1 MKLVGFLPLAIAI
14 ALASPIQAQPAKGTY
29 NGLFLGTNGVSLENS
44 GSFTLTTA
52 GAAAFSGKLQ
62 IGNTRASLSGTFIG
76 GVASVVAHP
85 SKTESLTVQLQ
96 WDASSDQIT
105 GSVSDGVWLAN
116 LASCRASFDGKSLV
130 APQAG
135 HYTIIIPGTN
145 SSPSVPSADGYGTVT
160 VTTAGRIS
168 LVGSLADGTKITQST
183 SLSTNGQW
191 PLFISLYNGQG
202 SIVSWVTFTNLA
214 QTALSGNLNWIKPFN
229 PAAKYYPA
237 GFTNQTQLFGFA
249 YQQPAKGNGVLDF
262 SGGAVTL
269 DGGNLAQSITNL
281 VLLDANNRVN
291 NLDANKL
298 SMTITLPTGAFR
310 GTVTDP
316 LSLKSIPFGGV
327 VVQSQN
333 RGSGNFL
340 GTDRSGQVRLGHA
353 QGDLVEFQ
361 TVGSSFASQV
371 SYDTSAAD
379 AFRWLW
385 SDNSTSSS
393 TNATKSFPGR
403 ASRPQ
408 LLTAFPGGVLTSINI
423 GFDGSDGGETTP
435 LNTNRPQQN
444 VSSVYFP
451 YPLTSLKYWAS
462 SYNPITNTLD
472 FSGFTSLEAIECFH
486 CTNLAAV
493 VVSDLPS
500 IKRLCFEAC
509 GLAQFDVSGNP
520 NLEDLR
526 AAVNTFTNIVIGNGT
541 GPKIWHFCTRE
552 NRNITQR
559 YQDIMTN
566 FYSLR
571 EPWIWHDNQ
580 SGHLSF
586 VSTNLTDVEV
596 WGNDYTSADFTGQ
609 SKMFLLWA
617 YENSFTNLT
626 ITGCTALQDF
636 EAENNNLPSDVLNQ
650 IVIDLLSSPGLQFV
664 NLTHQTVNSTPNA
677 GFLTSPA
684 ALNAYTNLINQ
695 GVHIYVDWP
704 PN

>member
-1 MKLVGFLPLAIAI
+1 MKLVGFLSLAIGF
-14 ALASPIQAQPAKGTY
+14 ALAMPTHAQPAKAIY
-29 NGLFLGTNGVSLENS
+29 NGLFLGTNGVTPDNS

-52 GAAAFSGKLQ
+52 SAGAFSGKLQ
-62 IGNTRASLSGTFIG
+62 IGNTHASVSGRFIG
-76 GVASVVAHP
+76 GVGSASAQL
-85 SKTESLTVQLQ
+85 SKSQSLNVQLQ

-105 GSVSDGVWLAN
+105 GSVSDGTWLAN
-116 LASCRASFDGKSLV
+116 LASHRAPFDGKSLV

-135 HYTIIIPGTN
+135 HYTLIIPGTN

-160 VTTAGRIS
+160 VTTAGRLS
-168 LVGSLADGTKITQST
+168 LAGSLADGTKITQST

-191 PLFISLYNGQG
+191 PLFISLYNGHG

-214 QTALSGNLNWIKPFN
+214 QTALSGSLNWIKPLN
-229 PAAKYYPA
+229 PTAKYYPA
-237 GFTNQTQLFGFA
+237 GFTNQTQLLGFA

-269 DGGNLAQSITNL
+269 DGGNLARSITNL

-310 GTVTDP
+310 GTITDP

-327 VVQSQN
+327 VIQNQN

-340 GTDRSGQVRLGHA
+340 GTDQSGQVRLGHA

-486 CTNLAAV
+486 CTNLDGV
-493 VVSDLPS
+493 VVSDLPA

-509 GLAQFDVSGNP
+509 GLQQLDVSGNP

-526 AAVNTFTNIVIGNGT
+526 AAVNNFTNIIIGNGT

-571 EPWIWHDNQ
+571 EPWIWHNNQ
-580 SGHLSF
+580 SGHLAF
-586 VSTNLTDVEV
+586 VSTNLTDVET
-596 WGNDYTSADFTGQ
+596 WGNAYTSADFTGQ
-609 SKMFLLWA
+609 SKLELLWT
-617 YENSFTNLT
+617 YDNQLTNLV
-626 ITGCTALQDF
+626 ITGCTSLQELLADHNQLTTNALDQILTDL
-636 EAENNNLPSDVLNQ
+636 ESCPDLQLVYLQNNGYPSA
-650 IVIDLLSSPGLQFV
+650 IGYTHYH
-664 NLTHQTVNSTPNA
+664 NLTNRATV
-677 GFLTSPA
+677 
-684 ALNAYTNLINQ
+684 YI
-695 GVHIYVDWP
+695 DWP
-704 PN
+704 N

>member
-1 MKLVGFLPLAIAI
+1 MKLVGFLPLAI

-29 NGLFLGTNGVSLENS
+29 NGLFLGTNGVTLENS

-52 GAAAFSGKLQ
+52 GAGAFSGKLQ

-76 GVASVVAHP
+76 GVASVVAQP
-85 SKTESLTVQLQ
+85 SKTESLNVQLQ

-105 GSVSDGVWLAN
+105 GSVSNSIWIAI
-116 LASCRASFDGKSLV
+116 LASHRASFDGKSLV

-135 HYTIIIPGTN
+135 HYTVIIPGTN

-160 VTTAGRIS
+160 VSTAGRTS
-168 LVGSLADGTKITQST
+168 LVGALADGTKITEST

-191 PLFISLYNGQG
+191 PVFISLYNGQG
-202 SIVSWVTFTNLA
+202 AIVSWVTFTNLM
-214 QTALSGNLNWIKPFN
+214 QTALNGSVTWIKP
-229 PAAKYYPA
+229 ASSTAKYYPA
-237 GFTNQTQLFGFA
+237 GFTNQTQIVGFT
-249 YQQPAKGNGVLDF
+249 YQQPPKGIGVLDF
-262 SGGAVTL
+262 SGGAITL
-269 DGGNLAQSITNL
+269 DGGNLAQSITNF

-291 NLDANKL
+291 NLDGNKL
-298 SMTITLPTGAFR
+298 SMTLTLATGAFR
-310 GTVTDP
+310 GSVTDP
-316 LSLKSIPFGGV
+316 ISLKAIPFGGV

-333 RGSGNFL
+333 RGTGNFL
-340 GTDRSGQVRLGHA
+340 GTNLSGQVHFGPA

-361 TVGSSFASQV
+361 TVGSSFAPQV
-371 SYDTSAAD
+371 SYDTSAGS

-393 TNATKSFPGR
+393 TNVTKSFSGR

-423 GFDGSDGGETTP
+423 GFDSSDGGETTP

-444 VSSVYFP
+444 VSWVYFP
-451 YPLTSLKYWAS
+451 YPLTALRYWAS
-462 SYNPITNTLD
+462 SYNPITNALD
-472 FSGFTSLEAIECFH
+472 FRGFTSLEAIECFH
-486 CTNLAAV
+486 CTNLDHV
-493 VVSDLPS
+493 VVSNLPS
-500 IKRLCFEAC
+500 LKRLCFEAC
-509 GLAQFDVSGNP
+509 GLQELDVSGNP
-520 NLEDLR
+520 NLEDIR
-526 AAVNTFTNIVIGNGT
+526 AAVNNFTNVTIGNGT
-541 GPKIWHFCTRE
+541 GPKVWHFCTRE
-552 NRNITQR
+552 NRSITQR

-571 EPWIWHDNQ
+571 EPWIWHNNQ

-609 SKMFLLWA
+609 SNMFILWA
-617 YENSFTNLT
+617 YENSLTNLT
-626 ITGCTALQDF
+626 ITDCTALQDL

-650 IVIDLLSSPGLQFV
+650 IVIDLQSSPGLQFV
-664 NLTHQTVNSTPNA
+664 NLTHQTVNSTPNS
-677 GFLTSPA
+677 GFLTLPA
-684 ALNAYTNLINQ
+684 ALNAYTNLINNRQ
-695 GVHIYVDWP
+695 VRIYVDWP